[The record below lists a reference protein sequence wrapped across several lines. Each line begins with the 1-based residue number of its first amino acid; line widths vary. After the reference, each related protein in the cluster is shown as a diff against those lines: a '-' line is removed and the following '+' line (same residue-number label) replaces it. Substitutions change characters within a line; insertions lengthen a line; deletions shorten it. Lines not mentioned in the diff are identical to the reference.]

1 MIRNY
6 YTNLFKFN
14 FYEKQKLI
22 VPFVLNYLKN
32 SLDRNQSDLRRS
44 KLKSCTK
51 APLKKSKS
59 GEKISLPWGKPAI
72 LKKRETPAAIN
83 KDIEIKTLEKWLNF
97 ILKGQGCPAVLS
109 VT

>member
-44 KLKSCTK
+44 KLKSC
-51 APLKKSKS
+51 KK
-59 GEKISLPWGKPAI
+59 I
-72 LKKRETPAAIN
+72 
-83 KDIEIKTLEKWLNF
+83 
-97 ILKGQGCPAVLS
+97 
-109 VT
+109 